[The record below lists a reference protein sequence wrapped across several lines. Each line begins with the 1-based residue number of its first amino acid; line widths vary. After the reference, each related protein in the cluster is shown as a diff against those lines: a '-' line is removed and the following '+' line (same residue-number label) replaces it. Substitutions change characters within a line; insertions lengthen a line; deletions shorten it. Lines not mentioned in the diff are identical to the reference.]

1 MMMIIVKKIKKN
13 DKTPDTSYALK
24 KKYIVWNYRNID
36 SSDIIMKK
44 INGDGNYLFRAI
56 SYFLHNTENK
66 YNEVIKR
73 KTIIPN
79 VEIDTEMGKNDKNW
93 GGDLEISISYDLYN
107 YNIAEYKEIYN
118 DHYQITHLEFIQYI
132 NSDNNEQKD
141 LLILTSNNDNHFN
154 LAYYKNIVNNTKDN
168 LSIKNNMKIIK
179 ILKKIY
185 LKNILIK
192 I

>member
-66 YNEVIKR
+66 YNEIR
-73 KTIIPN
+73 N
-79 VEIDTEMGKNDKNW
+79 Q
-93 GGDLEISISYDLYN
+93 L
-107 YNIAEYKEIYN
+107 
-118 DHYQITHLEFIQYI
+118 
-132 NSDNNEQKD
+132 
-141 LLILTSNNDNHFN
+141 
-154 LAYYKNIVNNTKDN
+154 
-168 LSIKNNMKIIK
+168 
-179 ILKKIY
+179 
-185 LKNILIK
+185 
-192 I
+192 

>member
-1 MMMIIVKKIKKN
+1 
-13 DKTPDTSYALK
+13 
-24 KKYIVWNYRNID
+24 
-36 SSDIIMKK
+36 
-44 INGDGNYLFRAI
+44 
-56 SYFLHNTENK
+56 
-66 YNEVIKR
+66 
-73 KTIIPN
+73 
-79 VEIDTEMGKNDKNW
+79 MGKMRIHDYISTINNDKNW

-168 LSIKNNMKIIK
+168 LNIKNNMKIIK